1 MRIRTLLLPAFLS
14 ASSALAAISGT
25 VINSDGQP
33 IAGAKV
39 SMYAPETLEARR
51 ARLMSN
57 TPERAPLATRQSD
70 SRGNFS
76 FDTPKEPVVDLRI
89 EAVGFAPDA
98 VRLLNDDESGA
109 IALTAA
115 PMQKGTITA
124 NGKPVG
130 GATVVWSGAAEYVT
144 TTDAD
149 GHYNV
154 PDPNKWATRIVVIHP
169 DFAIVEE
176 SAPGFGRSAA
186 RLAIDRS
193 LNPGVAINGRV
204 MKEDGQ
210 TPAAKAAIFVN
221 EWPLATSGDDGTFT
235 VAHAPKDWRELE
247 ARAGTLAGLRAHS
260 SSSTTIRLAKAP
272 TVTGV
277 VRDAKSQSI
286 LAGADV
292 RLLQGGPFAAAA
304 ASRDGFTD
312 AKGNFTITAPAGTYE
327 LVMIRP
333 GSVASPVTVSL
344 ISGRAVQK
352 SIYANQRARVVGS
365 VLDEDR
371 RAVAGARVSARA
383 AGRDPMMMMG
393 QRMFGQD
400 APAAVSGPD
409 GRFVLRSVVTES
421 DQQVDAAKKGFPVG
435 RSASLRLSPGE
446 RKSGVVITI
455 PRGIAFSG
463 RVTDADGRPLSG
475 VEIEAVDAARDGGG
489 GMMRRMIAIG
499 MRGRSDDFVRTGSD
513 GTFTVRLKEGTY
525 DVAFK
530 REGFAVKS
538 LRAQSVNATTKPV
551 IVALEPGVEISG
563 RVTRAG
569 VGVEGV
575 NVSVMSFGDVET
587 TVTGP
592 DGSFRIS
599 DLTPGSVM
607 LNVNK
612 MDAFIQQIRPVTIPA
627 RDLVI
632 DLPAGGRI
640 TGHVID
646 KMTKSPISSF
656 QAGVSASRSGGGMMI
671 SMPPMLRSFTS
682 DDGTFTLENV
692 PAGPT
697 QVVVMAPGY
706 TTARVPGLNVE
717 DGKSV
722 ADLEVALDTGARVT
736 GRVTGSDGSPLSG
749 VVVRMDT
756 NVTPGRGMRFD
767 STNSNAVTDPN
778 GEYTLE
784 SVETG
789 DQTFVFSYQGYLTEN
804 RTINIAGK
812 DARLDVQL
820 SSGIRLTG
828 VVVTDAGV
836 PVADATVRAMSASD
850 PSFGKQARTDANGA
864 FEIDGE
870 APGHYSLTAGKSGYA
885 EGILRDFDASTGA
898 PARIIMASGAV
909 ITGHVTGLSNS
920 ELQQATVTA
929 TSAGS
934 GSASTPVDSS
944 GNYRIEGA
952 PSGTVRLTARTGQG
966 FATTGKTSPVK
977 SIQVD
982 PGASVQADLEFI
994 TTVVQGRVTRN
1005 GQPITNAVIH
1015 FMPRNAQAQT
1025 SANATTDGNGS
1036 YEVSGLAE
1044 ASYNVQVVDLQRTT
1058 PYNTTYD
1065 VHGSGSFDIDIK
1077 AAPVRG
1083 SVIDSTSGAPIEGAQ
1098 ILIQSTGSDTAFL
1111 TSRGAQSDPSGAF
1124 FIDNVA
1130 QGSYQAR
1137 AEKEGYGHDV
1147 QTITVGDN
1155 GLDSVVFKLSP
1166 SSGVTLHVVD
1176 GRDQRPIGADVTRI
1190 VDAAGQEMDTGAFRF
1205 GGGPDPIKLTLS
1217 PGTYRVTLSSMG
1229 YAPRTITIS
1238 SPSEPTVA
1246 LTPGGTIVLRSKS
1259 TTLLRARLVDS
1270 SGTPY
1275 TRGPFRNPI
1284 FTIDPSP
1291 GLTTLTNI
1299 AAGTYQLQILDG
1311 ADQAINTINV
1321 TVIDGQPVRVD
1332 L

>member
-1 MRIRTLLLPAFLS
+1 MRIRTLLITAFLS

-33 IAGAKV
+33 VAGAKV

-51 ARLMSN
+51 VRLMST
-57 TPERAPLATRQSD
+57 TPERAPLATRQTD

-98 VRLLNDDESGA
+98 LRLLSDDESGA
-109 IALTAA
+109 IALMAA
-115 PMQKGTITA
+115 PTQKGTITS
-124 NGKPVG
+124 NGKPVA
-130 GATVVWSGAAEYVT
+130 GATVVWSGAAEYAT

-154 PDPNKWATRIVVIHP
+154 PDPNKWANRIVVIHP
-169 DFAIVEE
+169 DFAIFEE
-176 SAPGFGRSAA
+176 SALGFGRSTA

-260 SSSTTIRLAKAP
+260 SSSTTIRLAKSP

-277 VRDAKSQSI
+277 VRDARSQTA

-292 RLLQGGPFAAAA
+292 RLAQGGPFAAAA

-312 AKGNFTITAPAGTYE
+312 AKGNFTITAPPGSYE
-327 LVMIRP
+327 LMMTRP

-344 ISGRAVQK
+344 MSGKAVQK

-365 VLDEDR
+365 VLDEDK
-371 RAVAGARVSARA
+371 RAVAGARISARPA
-383 AGRDPMMMMG
+383 SREPMMMG
-393 QRMFGQD
+393 PRMFGQD
-400 APAAVSGPD
+400 TPAAVSGPD
-409 GRFVLRSVVTES
+409 GRFVLRNVITES
-421 DQQVDAAKKGFPVG
+421 DLQVDAAKKGFPTG
-435 RSASLRLSPGE
+435 RSASLRLNPGE

-455 PRGIAFSG
+455 PRGVAFSG
-463 RVTDADGRPLSG
+463 KVTDADGRPLSG
-475 VEIEAVDAARDGGG
+475 VEIEAVDAVRDPGG
-489 GMMRRMIAIG
+489 GMMRRMISIG

-513 GTFTVRLKEGTY
+513 GTFIVRLKEGTY
-525 DVAFK
+525 DVGFK

-538 LRAQSVNATTKPV
+538 LRAQTVNATTKPV
-551 IVALEPGVEISG
+551 TVTLEPGVEISG

-575 NVSVMSFGDVET
+575 NVSAMTFGAVET
-587 TVTGP
+587 AVTAP

-599 DLTPGSVM
+599 DLTPGSTM
-607 LNVNK
+607 LSVNK
-612 MDAFIQQIRPVTIPA
+612 MDAFIQQIRPVTAPA
-627 RDLVI
+627 RDLAI
-632 DLPAGGRI
+632 ELPAGGRI
-640 TGHVID
+640 TGRVID
-646 KMTKSPISSF
+646 KTTKSPIASF
-656 QAGVSASRSGGGMMI
+656 QAGVSMSRSGGGMAI

-682 DDGTFTLENV
+682 DDGTFALENV

-697 QVVVMAPGY
+697 QVVVIAPGY
-706 TTARVPGLNVE
+706 TTARVPGVNVE
-717 DGKSV
+717 EGKSV
-722 ADLEVALDTGARVT
+722 TDLEVGLDTGARVT

-756 NVTPGRGMRFD
+756 NASPSRGMRFD
-767 STNSNAVTDPN
+767 ATNTNSVTDPN

-784 SVETG
+784 AVETG
-789 DQTFVFSYQGYLTEN
+789 DQTFAFSRQGYLTES
-804 RTINIAGK
+804 RTINVAGK

-828 VVVTDAGV
+828 TVVTDAGV
-836 PVADATVRAMSASD
+836 PVADAMVRAMSSSD
-850 PSFGKQARTDANGA
+850 PSFGKEARTDSNGSFQIEGA
-864 FEIDGE
+864 
-870 APGHYSLTAGKSGYA
+870 APGHYNLAAAKSGYA
-885 EGILRDFDASTGA
+885 DGILRDFDASTGA
-898 PARIIMASGAV
+898 PARIIMAVGAV
-909 ITGHVTGLSNS
+909 ITGHVTGLTDR

-929 TSAGS
+929 TTAGS
-934 GSASTPVDSS
+934 GSTSTPVDAN
-944 GNYRIEGA
+944 GNYRIDGA
-952 PSGTVRLTARTGQG
+952 PSGTVRLIARTGQG
-966 FATTGKTSPVK
+966 LATGSKTSPVK

-994 TTVVQGRVTRN
+994 ATVIRGRVTHN
-1005 GQPITNAVIH
+1005 GQPVTSSVVH

-1025 SANATTDGNGS
+1025 SANATTDSNGS
-1036 YEVSGLAE
+1036 YEVGGLDD
-1044 ASYNVQVVDLQRTT
+1044 ASYNVQVIDLQRTS

-1083 SVIDSTSGAPIEGAQ
+1083 SVIDATTGAPIEGAQ
-1098 ILIQSTGSDTAFL
+1098 VLMQSAVGEAFL
-1111 TSRGAQSDPSGAF
+1111 TSRGGQSNPSGVF
-1124 FIDNVA
+1124 VIDNVA
-1130 QGSYQAR
+1130 QGSYQVK

-1155 GLDSVVFKLSP
+1155 GVDSVVFKLSP

-1190 VDAAGQEMDTGAFRF
+1190 VDGAGREIDTGSFRF
-1205 GGGPDPIKLTLS
+1205 GGGPEPIKLALS
-1217 PGTYRVTLSSMG
+1217 PGSYRVTLTSMG
-1229 YAPRTITIS
+1229 YAPRTVTIT

-1246 LTPGGTIVLRSKS
+1246 LTPGGTVILRSKS
-1259 TTLLRARLVDS
+1259 STLLRARLVDS
-1270 SGTPY
+1270 NGMPY

-1291 GLTTLTNI
+1291 GVTTLNNI
-1299 AAGTYQLQILDG
+1299 AGGTYQLQILDG
-1311 ADQAINTINV
+1311 ADRAINTINV
-1321 TVIDGQPVRVD
+1321 TVIDGQQVQVD
-1332 L
+1332 V